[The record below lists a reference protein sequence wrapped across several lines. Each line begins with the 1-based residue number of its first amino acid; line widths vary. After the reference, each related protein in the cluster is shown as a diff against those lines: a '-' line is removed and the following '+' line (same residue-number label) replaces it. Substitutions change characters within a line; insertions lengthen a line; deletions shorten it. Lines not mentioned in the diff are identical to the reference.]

1 MPFMPNFLRKD
12 LAMWLISLNILALLA
27 SVFPWSLGRQYDRW
41 RPRPPAFIPSGTS

>member
-27 SVFPWSLGRQYDRW
+27 SVFPGRWAKRLIRW
-41 RPRPPAFIPSGTS
+41 HRPDGHSS